1 MRYSTTSALIYLA
14 EALLFYVGAILI
26 ARGTYTYL
34 QMVEVRFLFLTS
46 SSLLRSA
53 FCKFILIIVLDLSVL
68 TLPFYSTQGS
78 PSYT

>member
-26 ARGTYTYL
+26 ARSTYTYL

-53 FCKFILIIVLDLSVL
+53 FCKFILIIVLDL
-68 TLPFYSTQGS
+68 F
-78 PSYT
+78 